1 MREGVNNM
9 DRQDVAKIG
18 AVWDTVKAMRRQGR
32 GGPVDQALV
41 GAAGALWEGVKET
54 RKKIGKVCRI
64 ILDEQQVLMYTPFQR
79 VDERGG
85 ETMRNFIAYYRVSTK
100 QQGASGLGLDAQRN
114 AVAAF
119 AAQHGASIVKEF
131 TEVESGKKSDRPELT
146 AALACAKRARATLVV
161 AKLDRLARNVHFL
174 SGLMESGVDF
184 LAVDNPAA
192 NKLTVHI
199 MAAMAEYERE
209 AISARTKA
217 ALAEA
222 KARGVALGSAR
233 PGHWEGREEARRRGG
248 LTGLAKAHKVVS
260 EKARAEY
267 ADLLPSIQEMRT
279 RGMSLRA
286 IASALNKQGHK
297 TRRGKDFGPSQIQK
311 ILERAE

>member
-1 MREGVNNM
+1 M
-9 DRQDVAKIG
+9 DRQNVAKIG
-18 AVWDTVKAMRRQGR
+18 AVWETVKAMRRQGR

-41 GAAGALWEGVKET
+41 SAAGALWEGVKET
-54 RKKIGKVCRI
+54 RKKTGKSLRFSV
-64 ILDEQQVLMYTPFQR
+64 DDHQQICYALFQK
-79 VDERGG
+79 VGERGKA
-85 ETMRNFIAYYRVSTK
+85 MKNFIAYYRVSTK

-114 AVAAF
+114 AVTAF

-146 AALACAKRARATLVV
+146 AALACAKRAGATLVV

-233 PGHWEGREEARRRGG
+233 PGHWEGREEARRQG
-248 LTGLAKAHKVVS
+248 LEKGRKQARKAIS

-267 ADLLPSIQEMRT
+267 ADLLPSIQEMRA
-279 RGMSLRA
+279 RGMSLQA
-286 IASALNKQGHK
+286 IAGALNKQGHK
-297 TRRGKDFGPSQIQK
+297 TRRGKDFGPSQIQR